1 MSFKIKYT
9 LLILLIFGLISLVS
23 FYFIYNTLAKDVRDE
38 TLSHLQS
45 TVEISSKA
53 LEKSLGSV
61 LIVATAKTKP
71 EWVINSSIL
80 EIPGYG
86 STVEPEIEFS
96 KEKETITAR
105 IFGIVNDMKYDVTI
119 DFVKFVDT
127 IIAKPRHGYYYIVSS
142 DGFTLYHTF
151 KERVGVNLRDIDLE
165 DLFDHIVKERKGW
178 YRYDYGGDSIFV
190 FFDKM
195 NLPFKS
201 DKEIFLAN
209 ATLENIVFS
218 SLKKIR
224 NFFLTIILPI
234 SLVVILIGAYLISSM
249 GVNKIQFQTQSI
261 ANFTKS
267 VATALSNLFVS
278 SSEIQ
283 KAAENT
289 ALSSSD
295 LSELVQNFAASA
307 EEGKTEVNH
316 SLDLMNSF
324 LEHVERANDIIKET
338 VELMDSLNELNEKIT
353 DLSDVISI
361 LAINASIESSKENI
375 DREGIMK
382 IADHIAK
389 IASDAKETTKISK
402 KTISLIQE
410 KISKVVEMS
419 RSIEEEVA
427 SARSA
432 MKNILQV
439 IDSLTEGIMKL
450 QGLSESL
457 AAVSQ
462 ETNAGV
468 EEMVSSLEKIREE
481 VSELERMS
489 KKLKL

>member
-9 LLILLIFGLISLVS
+9 LFILMIFGLISLVS
-23 FYFIYNTLAKDVRDE
+23 FYFIYNTFAKDVRNE

-53 LEKSLGSV
+53 LEKALESV
-61 LIVATAKTKP
+61 LIVATAKAKP
-71 EWVINSSIL
+71 DWVIDSSIL

-96 KEKETITAR
+96 KEKDTVVAR

-119 DFVKFVDT
+119 DFVKFVDS
-127 IIAKPRHGYYYIVSS
+127 IIVKLRHGYYYIVGS

-151 KERVGVNLRDIDLE
+151 KGRIGVNLRDINLE
-165 DLFDHIVKERKGW
+165 DLFEYIVKEKKGW
-178 YRYDYGGDSIFV
+178 YRYSHEGDNIFV
-190 FFDKM
+190 FFDKV

-209 ATLENIVFS
+209 ATTENVVFS
-218 SLKKIR
+218 SLRKIR
-224 NFFLTIILPI
+224 NFFLAIILPI

-324 LEHVERANDIIKET
+324 LEHVERTNDIIKET

-382 IADHIAK
+382 IADHIAM
-389 IASDAKETTKISK
+389 IASDAKETTKISR
-402 KTISLIQE
+402 KTISLIQD

-419 RSIEEEVA
+419 RNIEEEAA

-468 EEMVSSLEKIREE
+468 EEMVSSLEKIKEE

-489 KKLKL
+489 KKLKI